1 MKGEGSR
8 GGGEVKGGGSR
19 GGGDVK
25 GEGSRLGGE
34 VLVMVDLSVRDQAF
48 LTPFAD

>member
-19 GGGDVK
+19 GGGGDVK
-25 GEGSRLGGE
+25 VADEE
-34 VLVMVDLSVRDQAF
+34 VRC
-48 LTPFAD
+48 